1 MQTSTDELIMLHSQI
16 LDADAEEDEDEEGNI
31 DATAATL
38 LLYGAEESRLARI
51 QRRHPRRLYLCRPQL
66 LPDPRVDTPFS
77 KPGMSRGSSE
87 CTGLTDPTS

>member
-38 LLYGAEESRLARI
+38 LLYGAEES
-51 QRRHPRRLYLCRPQL
+51 
-66 LPDPRVDTPFS
+66 
-77 KPGMSRGSSE
+77 
-87 CTGLTDPTS
+87 

>member
-51 QRRHPRRLYLCRPQL
+51 QRRHPR
-66 LPDPRVDTPFS
+66 
-77 KPGMSRGSSE
+77 
-87 CTGLTDPTS
+87 